1 MDKLLL
7 FLNQLEKYKADA
19 IQKTDIIEFSL
30 KYNNKLDSLI
40 SYDNIKE
47 LNSLYPNTINLYIR
61 NSCTEEI
68 DLIDYVNDKSD
79 FEDELEQLIPDTSL
93 ILIIINFRKII
104 RNFFNEYEK
113 EIIIYY
119 SDYEF
124 LREFNVSVNYT
135 DIENKFFNY
144 DKNIVLIIKSDLHLF
159 NNSIL
164 ITNIKRENLKKSI
177 EEFISKPINDTSKS
191 IQLRNALC
199 NWIGAPNRITPADL
213 YIDFNNEIFSLS
225 DKLKKIL
232 IELNCKLIIIS
243 FSNFTS
249 AINGKYESI
258 INGNKRIEIDDF
270 EISSYYTEIAYKQL
284 MTIYYCVYNDGSI
297 DKLSICRN
305 LISVL
310 ISAKCQGS
318 RLKTIID
325 NTDLLLKSLH
335 DNLEAYA
342 SGNVSNYF
350 KERNTL
356 KKEMS
361 KDISS
366 INSQI
371 DNIIKLLLSNFTS
384 LIGISIAGMV
394 GYIAKGDIF
403 FIKILSIL
411 YVFQLDI
418 NCLLNIPINIIRS
431 LEYYNDFNVKVKE
444 YKELYFEDSTL
455 EKFKSRKNKN
465 TSILCIYFII
475 IFLIIIIINFLEYK
489 LLFDIEFIKN
499 ILSILD

>member
-159 NNSIL
+159 NNS
-164 ITNIKRENLKKSI
+164 
-177 EEFISKPINDTSKS
+177 
-191 IQLRNALC
+191 
-199 NWIGAPNRITPADL
+199 
-213 YIDFNNEIFSLS
+213 Y
-225 DKLKKIL
+225 
-232 IELNCKLIIIS
+232 
-243 FSNFTS
+243 
-249 AINGKYESI
+249 
-258 INGNKRIEIDDF
+258 
-270 EISSYYTEIAYKQL
+270 
-284 MTIYYCVYNDGSI
+284 
-297 DKLSICRN
+297 
-305 LISVL
+305 
-310 ISAKCQGS
+310 
-318 RLKTIID
+318 
-325 NTDLLLKSLH
+325 
-335 DNLEAYA
+335 
-342 SGNVSNYF
+342 
-350 KERNTL
+350 
-356 KKEMS
+356 
-361 KDISS
+361 
-366 INSQI
+366 
-371 DNIIKLLLSNFTS
+371 
-384 LIGISIAGMV
+384 
-394 GYIAKGDIF
+394 
-403 FIKILSIL
+403 
-411 YVFQLDI
+411 
-418 NCLLNIPINIIRS
+418 
-431 LEYYNDFNVKVKE
+431 
-444 YKELYFEDSTL
+444 
-455 EKFKSRKNKN
+455 
-465 TSILCIYFII
+465 
-475 IFLIIIIINFLEYK
+475 
-489 LLFDIEFIKN
+489 
-499 ILSILD
+499 